1 MKKQKRSNPHLY
13 KKKPLKEK
21 VDRTLERAIMR
32 ALQQYKNQLDLE
44 LFGNSLLSIGMDI
57 FGSSEEA
64 KRIQRARM
72 MMKSTFIR
80 EYEDLSNNIQNIFY
94 DYYLNH

>member
-1 MKKQKRSNPHLY
+1 MRKQKKSNPHLY

-21 VDRTLERAIMR
+21 VDRSLERAIMR
-32 ALQQYKNQLDLE
+32 ALQKYQNQLNLE
-44 LFGNSLLSIGMDI
+44 LFGNSLLSISMDI
-57 FGSSEEA
+57 FGSSEET

-72 MMKSTFIR
+72 QMKSTFVR